1 MSKSDSER
9 IILALDGIAAQVET
23 LRGLVSDMMEKTEPV
38 ESGCTHSNIREVRT
52 MGGIVGAFCEDCDKE
67 FSMGVSTNPILDK

>member
-1 MSKSDSER
+1 MSRSDSER

-23 LRGLVSDMMEKTEPV
+23 LRGLVSDMMEREQPV
-38 ESGCTHSNIREVRT
+38 DSGCKHTNMREIRT

-67 FSMGVSTNPILDK
+67 FSVGVSTNPILDK